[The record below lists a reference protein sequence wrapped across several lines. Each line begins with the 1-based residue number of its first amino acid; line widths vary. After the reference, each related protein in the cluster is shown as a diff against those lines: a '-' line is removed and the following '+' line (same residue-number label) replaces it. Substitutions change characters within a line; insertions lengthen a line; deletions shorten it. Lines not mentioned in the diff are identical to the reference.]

1 MDKKIDQTLA
11 EKINKDVKIRK
22 YVKYILFIS
31 LALFL
36 FLPCKKVYALNL
48 PESESMDLNYD
59 DIQKVIDD
67 VLSSNNKISFEDYV
81 KSLFSGDKKISF
93 SSILGDIKTGVINE
107 IKSNVGILTSLISI
121 AIIAAIFTN
130 FSYAFQNNQV
140 AETSFYVTYLLLFS
154 VITSSFIAVSNIAA
168 QTISAVLSFMKAL
181 VPTYFMAVAFSSSA
195 GTSAVYYQS
204 TLFLIT
210 FVDMLLIKL
219 VIPLINIYLIV
230 TMANNLSKDDLL
242 SKLSDLIILIT
253 KWLLKTMLAVV
264 VGFNSLQGLILPV
277 ADKVKRSALL
287 KAAGAIPG
295 VGDILGSIT
304 ESVLGAGVLLKNVI
318 GVAGVVVVI
327 SICAVP
333 LIKLAVTAIIYRISA
348 AAVQPISDKRMLN
361 CVTAAAE
368 AAGLLLQTVIVGAVL
383 FLFTITIVAATTT
396 R

>member
-1 MDKKIDQTLA
+1 MDKKYELIKCL
-11 EKINKDVKIRK
+11 K
-22 YVKYILFIS
+22 YIKCIKYILICVTLLLLIPS
-31 LALFL
+31 QKA
-36 FLPCKKVYALNL
+36 YALEL
-48 PESESMDLNYD
+48 PESESLDFDYD
-59 DIQKVIDD
+59 EIQEVIDG
-67 VLSSNNKISFEDYV
+67 VLSANNKISFEDYV
-81 KSLFSGDKKISF
+81 MNLFRGDKELSF
-93 SSILGDIKTGVINE
+93 TSILNDIKNSIINE
-107 IKSNVGILTSLISI
+107 VKSNVGILTSLISI
-121 AIIAAIFTN
+121 AVIAAVFTN

-140 AETSFYVTYLLLFS
+140 AETGFYVTYLLLFS
-154 VITSSFIAVSNIAA
+154 VITASFIAASKIAA
-168 QTISAVLSFMKAL
+168 ETISAVLSFMKAL

-195 GTSAVYYQS
+195 GTSAVYYQA

-219 VIPLINIYLIV
+219 IIPLINIYLIV
-230 TMANNLSKDDLL
+230 TMANNLSKEDLL
-242 SKLSDLIILIT
+242 SKLSDLIILVT
-253 KWLLKTMLAVV
+253 KWTLKTMLAVV

-318 GVAGVVVVI
+318 GVAGIVVVI

-368 AAGLLLQTVIVGAVL
+368 ASGLLLQTVIVGAVL

>member
-1 MDKKIDQTLA
+1 MDKKFDQAL
-11 EKINKDVKIRK
+11 KCIKLMK
-22 YVKYILFIS
+22 YVLFVSLVFFLFI
-31 LALFL
+31 
-36 FLPCKKVYALNL
+36 PCEKAYALNY
-48 PESESMDLNYD
+48 PESDNMDFNYE
-59 DIQKVIDD
+59 DIQDVIDD

-81 KSLFSGDKKISF
+81 KGLFSGEKELSF
-93 SSILGDIKTGVINE
+93 ATILDDIKNSVINE
-107 IKSNVGILTSLISI
+107 VKSNIGILTSLISI

-130 FSYAFQNNQV
+130 FSYAFQNNHV
-140 AETSFYVTYLLLFS
+140 AETGFYVTYLLLFS
-154 VITSSFIAVSNIAA
+154 VITASFIAASTIAT
-168 QTISAVLSFMKAL
+168 QTLSAVLNFMKAL

-195 GTSAVYYQS
+195 GTSAVYYQA

-230 TMANNLSKDDLL
+230 SMANNLSKDDLL

-253 KWLLKTMLAVV
+253 KWVLKTMLAVV
-264 VGFNSLQGLILPV
+264 VGFNTLQGLILPV

-304 ESVLGAGVLLKNVI
+304 EGVLGAGVLLKNII
-318 GVAGVVVVI
+318 GVAGIVVVI

-333 LIKLAVTAIIYRISA
+333 LIKLAVTAIIYRVSA

-368 AAGLLLQTVIVGAVL
+368 ASGLLLQTVLVGAVL